1 MLDRLSQDLRYALR
15 QLRNNPGF
23 TVVTILVLALGIGA
37 NAAVFSVIN
46 AVLLRPLPFPDPGR
60 LVQIWETN
68 ASRGRVQDTVS
79 PYNFVDWRKQ
89 SSSMAEMAVYE
100 YESLALTTRGAPER
114 KDVALV
120 SSSFFRIFQTEPQL
134 GRTFSPEDDR
144 PGSRSVV
151 ISYQAWRRHFNSDPN
166 IVGRPITLDGEPFT
180 IIGVM
185 PVGFRFPAL
194 GTDLWGTP
202 AFDLKSTGRGSHYL
216 YGVGRLRPGV
226 TLAQAQA
233 EISTIAHRLEQQ
245 YPDTN
250 HGGGVMLVPLQEEMV
265 GSFRRALFLLWGA
278 VTLVLLIGCA
288 NVAHLLLAR
297 SVSRQKEFAIR
308 SALGAGRARLIG
320 QLLSESTILAA
331 AGGLLGI
338 ALSPLGI
345 QLLMAGGGRI
355 VPHTEAIHV
364 DGHVIAFTSVA
375 CLLTAVIFGLLPALR
390 ASQVDLAA
398 AVKQSGWDAPS
409 GASYRLRSV
418 LVVSE
423 LALSVMLLIGAGLLM
438 KSFWQ
443 LRRVDPGFNAAN
455 VLGMRI
461 SVPESHYAGFRERA
475 VLYQEMLDRIQALP
489 GVECAAATNDL
500 PFSGSRTSTSFDID
514 GLPPVPGES
523 RDSDYRTVS
532 SAYFS
537 VMRIPLLQGRAFTEA
552 DNRRETPRVA
562 IINDALVRRYWRR
575 ANPVGQRLTM
585 NGDIYEVV
593 GVVGNVKHDN
603 LAANGV
609 GEIYVPQYQG
619 STPPWTFLA
628 IRSPTSL
635 ASLIPAI
642 RNALRE
648 VAPAEP
654 VYNIR
659 TMQDRLSNSIAPQRL
674 NALALAVFASFA
686 LLLATIGIYGVVA
699 FAVEQRSRE
708 MGIRLAI
715 GARPVDVLRL
725 VVKQGLT
732 LGLLGVAIGVGG
744 ALAMSRIIA
753 SLLYGTGAG
762 DPFTYLVVSV
772 TFLVLATVASYVPAR
787 RAARLDPGVAL
798 RWE

>member
-1 MLDRLSQDLRYALR
+1 
-15 QLRNNPGF
+15 
-23 TVVTILVLALGIGA
+23 
-37 NAAVFSVIN
+37 
-46 AVLLRPLPFPDPGR
+46 
-60 LVQIWETN
+60 
-68 ASRGRVQDTVS
+68 
-79 PYNFVDWRKQ
+79 
-89 SSSMAEMAVYE
+89 
-100 YESLALTTRGAPER
+100 
-114 KDVALV
+114 
-120 SSSFFRIFQTEPQL
+120 
-134 GRTFSPEDDR
+134 
-144 PGSRSVV
+144 
-151 ISYQAWRRHFNSDPN
+151 
-166 IVGRPITLDGEPFT
+166 
-180 IIGVM
+180 
-185 PVGFRFPAL
+185 
-194 GTDLWGTP
+194 
-202 AFDLKSTGRGSHYL
+202 
-216 YGVGRLRPGV
+216 
-226 TLAQAQA
+226 
-233 EISTIAHRLEQQ
+233 
-245 YPDTN
+245 
-250 HGGGVMLVPLQEEMV
+250 
-265 GSFRRALFLLWGA
+265 
-278 VTLVLLIGCA
+278 
-288 NVAHLLLAR
+288 
-297 SVSRQKEFAIR
+297 
-308 SALGAGRARLIG
+308 
-320 QLLSESTILAA
+320 
-331 AGGLLGI
+331 
-338 ALSPLGI
+338 
-345 QLLMAGGGRI
+345 
-355 VPHTEAIHV
+355 
-364 DGHVIAFTSVA
+364 
-375 CLLTAVIFGLLPALR
+375 
-390 ASQVDLAA
+390 
-398 AVKQSGWDAPS
+398 
-409 GASYRLRSV
+409 
-418 LVVSE
+418 
-423 LALSVMLLIGAGLLM
+423 
-438 KSFWQ
+438 
-443 LRRVDPGFNAAN
+443 
-455 VLGMRI
+455 
-461 SVPESHYAGFRERA
+461 
-475 VLYQEMLDRIQALP
+475 
-489 GVECAAATNDL
+489 
-500 PFSGSRTSTSFDID
+500 
-514 GLPPVPGES
+514 
-523 RDSDYRTVS
+523 
-532 SAYFS
+532 
-537 VMRIPLLQGRAFTEA
+537 MRIPLLQGRAFTEA

-642 RNALRE
+642 RNSLRE

-762 DPFTYLVVSV
+762 DPFTYLGVSV
-772 TFLVLATVASYVPAR
+772 TFLAIATVASYVPAR